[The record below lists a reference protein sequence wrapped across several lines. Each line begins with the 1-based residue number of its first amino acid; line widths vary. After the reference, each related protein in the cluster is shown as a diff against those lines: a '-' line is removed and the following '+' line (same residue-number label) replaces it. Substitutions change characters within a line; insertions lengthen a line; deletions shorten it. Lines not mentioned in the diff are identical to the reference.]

1 MDNWGDNTNKSSFFI
16 SLDEAEFMDDMHVV
30 FGKVIRGGTVLD
42 LLEDEPT
49 HAAASDD
56 DHAEPTVP
64 NNDIIISRCVLSQT
78 PDNVFETL
86 EEVSDEE
93 VIDFQYK
100 DEL

>member
-30 FGKVIRGGTVLD
+30 FGKVIKGDVVLD
-42 LLEDEPT
+42 LLEDQPT

-64 NNDIIISRCVLSQT
+64 DNDIIISNCAVSQA
-78 PDNVFETL
+78 PDNMYETL
-86 EEVSDEE
+86 EEMSDDQ
-93 VIDFQYK
+93 VIDFNYK